1 MLIDLIRTSCR
12 VEQWLACQGHILK
25 VGGSN
30 PPSAPNIGIEIYCH
44 LFGTDTRFVCRTN
57 QAAIEPASCLM
68 AWDRLP
74 PDVIDG

>member
-1 MLIDLIRTSCR
+1 MQLQCR
-12 VEQWLACQGHILK
+12 VEQRLARQVHILK
-25 VGGSN
+25 VDGSN
-30 PPSAPNIGIEIYCH
+30 PSSAPNIGIEIYCQ
-44 LFGTDTRFVCRTN
+44 LFCTDTRFVCRTN